1 MASKKKMGFGTK
13 FLSNHNYLNQ
23 VPVDGI
29 KTNTFNFITGNY
41 IQYAEQFIRTGNCIT
56 LLSDRFEITED
67 SFWNI
72 SHFEIIRKYIFF
84 TFNKSFLLKLIEK
97 TESLKQAALIR
108 CAKLLHENPAAYNNE
123 FEETNDEELY
133 WWYVKNNNLKKEIR
147 LNEMYKMDTN
157 NRAAILV
164 AVEKRI
170 AQYHTS
176 TSQQEKP
183 TNKQIQF
190 LEMLR
195 PMNGSQEEALNF
207 IIGKTEKAKFKFD
220 IFTTIPKSKTGK
232 NPYQLFNMP
241 S

>member
-1 MASKKKMGFGTK
+1 MASKRKIGFGTK

-23 VPVDGI
+23 VPVDGK
-29 KTNTFNFITGNY
+29 KTNTFNSITGNY
-41 IQYAEQFIRTGNCIT
+41 IQYAEQIIRTGNCIT

-72 SHFEIIRKYIFF
+72 SHFEIISKYIFF

-97 TESLKQAALIR
+97 TESLKQTTLIR
-108 CAKLLHENPAAYNNE
+108 CAELLHENPAAYNNE

-133 WWYVKNNNLKKEIR
+133 WCYVKNNNLKKEIR
-147 LNEMYKMDTN
+147 FNEMYEMDTN

-170 AQYHTS
+170 PQYHTS
-176 TSQQEKP
+176 APQQEKP
-183 TNKQIQF
+183 AKKHIQF

-207 IIGKTEKAKFKFD
+207 IIGK
-220 IFTTIPKSKTGK
+220 
-232 NPYQLFNMP
+232 
-241 S
+241 